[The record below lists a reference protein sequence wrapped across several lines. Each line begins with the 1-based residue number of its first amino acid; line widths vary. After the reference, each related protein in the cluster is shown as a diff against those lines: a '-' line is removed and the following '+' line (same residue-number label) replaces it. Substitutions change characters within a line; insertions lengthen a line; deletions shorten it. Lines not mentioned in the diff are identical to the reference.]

1 MLSFQCQNL
10 VVDVRCLH
18 IILGRM
24 LVGFSCL
31 IPELLDLFLHCL
43 YLSLSRLQLKSHDV
57 NLFIE
62 FVVLTHSLVEE
73 YFLILQ
79 TVLEGSPGDFF
90 LMYGSFVGDFGLY
103 LLFNLIQNLLLIL
116 VLILED
122 QEVLLLVLKQSS
134 EHVSLPLKSLSL

>member
-24 LVGFSCL
+24 LVGVSCL

-43 YLSLSRLQLKSHDV
+43 DLSLSRLQLESHDV

-62 FVVLTHSLVEE
+62 LVVLTHGLV
-73 YFLILQ
+73 
-79 TVLEGSPGDFF
+79 
-90 LMYGSFVGDFGLY
+90 
-103 LLFNLIQNLLLIL
+103 
-116 VLILED
+116 
-122 QEVLLLVLKQSS
+122 
-134 EHVSLPLKSLSL
+134 